1 MTSVD
6 VGTSSDVDLVIDDLV
21 RGDENPAS
29 SYQTPHLVLDIDRA
43 VEQFLMISAAF
54 GSGSVHYA
62 VKANPH
68 PTLLEALVRAGSR
81 FDVASPGEVHAC
93 LRAGAAAID
102 LLYSNPVKRTAHITA
117 AWEAGVRRFVT
128 DSDGEVAKVAAAA
141 PGSEVLIRI
150 DTSGEGSDWPLSGK
164 FGCAP
169 QEAVA
174 LLRQAADL
182 GLEAAGIAFH
192 VGSQQRDPSRWEAP
206 IASASRAFGELRD
219 LGIDLRILDIGGGL
233 PAAHEGNFPSLG
245 VYRDT
250 IFGALERY
258 FGSDPPEL
266 IIEPGRGVVG
276 DAGWLTSEVVGV
288 NWRGGR
294 RWVYVDVGVYTG
306 LVETL
311 GEATRYRLF
320 TERGESELGPA
331 VLAGPTCDSVDV
343 LYEKAPVM
351 LPLSLQEGD
360 RIVFGSAGAYT
371 TSYSTVGFNGFAPLP
386 TICRRRAE

>member
-6 VGTSSDVDLVIDDLV
+6 VGLVINDLV
-21 RGDENPAS
+21 RGGAGPVA

-43 VEQFLMISAAF
+43 VEQFLIISAAF
-54 GSGSVHYA
+54 GSRSVHYA

-81 FDVASPGEVHAC
+81 FDVASPGELQAC
-93 LRAGAAAID
+93 LRAGAVATD
-102 LLYSNPVKRTAHITA
+102 LLYSNPVKRTSDIASA
-117 AWEAGVRRFVT
+117 REAGVRRFVT
-128 DSDGEVAKVAAAA
+128 DSGGEIAKMAAAG
-141 PGSEVLIRI
+141 PGSEVLVRI
-150 DTSGEGSDWPLSGK
+150 GTSGEGSDWPLSGK

-169 QEAVA
+169 QEAVI

-182 GLEAAGIAFH
+182 GLDAAGIAFH
-192 VGSQQRDPSRWEAP
+192 VGSQQRDPSRWEQP
-206 IASASRAFGELRD
+206 IASASWIFEQLRD
-219 LGIDLRILDIGGGL
+219 LGVALRILDIGGGL

-250 IFGALERY
+250 IFSALERH

-266 IIEPGRGVVG
+266 IIEPGRSIVG
-276 DAGWLTSEVVGV
+276 DAGLLTSEVVGV
-288 NWRGGR
+288 SWRGGR

-311 GEATRYRLF
+311 GEAIRYRLF
-320 TERGESELGPA
+320 TEWDQSELGPA

-351 LPLSLQEGD
+351 LPLSLREGD

-386 TICRRRAE
+386 TICRRRAQ